1 MATLRN
7 MAHVEKKQCEICTF
21 YRCYVPNIFWM
32 NALKYFGWML
42 PNKDVV
48 ARCIF
53 SCFLLARRKSP
64 PLLHQH
70 GTQRRISNSK
80 KDRTGFLQKQGVC
93 ESLTHWCKTSW
104 KLKKNRRTFAFYK
117 TGRLWITPMVM
128 AFCKTWTFYLQKEG
142 RGMLLLYMLLLPFH
156 KTWWKHF
163 LEKLFLAFHNIQFSA
178 ISNRFVVWWFWIQT
192 LL

>member
-7 MAHVEKKQCEICTF
+7 MAHVQKHQCEICTF

-104 KLKKNRRTFAFYK
+104 KLEEEPEDFCFSQNRAAVNHSHGDGLLQNLDFLQGLFFAK
-117 TGRLWITPMVM
+117 G
-128 AFCKTWTFYLQKEG
+128 G
-142 RGMLLLYMLLLPFH
+142 RGLLLHAAVAIPQNLVKAGGLTFWRNCSMLFT
-156 KTWWKHF
+156 K
-163 LEKLFLAFHNIQFSA
+163 FS
-178 ISNRFVVWWFWIQT
+178 FPQ
-192 LL
+192 